1 MKGLFT
7 AALVS
12 AAFVAFVNVPANA
25 GGIIDENTR
34 DFSKLTCAELLADI
48 ADDIKKGHPQDQATM
63 MAVISATM
71 WVDGYLSR
79 ESGDTKTTQQWLG
92 SVAGAIMSTCANG
105 GDKAILDIVKES
117 AK

>member
-1 MKGLFT
+1 MKNLF
-7 AALVS
+7 A
-12 AAFVAFVNVPANA
+12 AAFVSVSFVAFTNVPANA

-48 ADDIKKGHPQDQATM
+48 ADDVKKGQPQEQATM
-63 MAVISATM
+63 MAVISSAM
-71 WVDGYLSR
+71 WIDGYLSH
-79 ESGDTKTTQQWLG
+79 ETGETKTTQQWLG
-92 SVAGAIMSTCANG
+92 SVAGTIMSTCAKG